1 MYIKKLN
8 KFRGLWGAAGMIS
21 DCFYEESIRPVIFPL
36 PLTLIRL
43 LSILFQMAPAACN
56 FDSSAVDQLPVA
68 QVEIVTY
75 EYKNSS
81 LL

>member
-1 MYIKKLN
+1 
-8 KFRGLWGAAGMIS
+8 MIS
-21 DCFYEESIRPVIFPL
+21 NCFYEESKRPVILSL

-43 LSILFQMAPAACN
+43 LSILFHMAPAACN

-75 EYKNSS
+75 EQENFS
-81 LL
+81 LLL